1 MAGFLLALDQGTSSS
16 RAIVFDL
23 GGQIIGVAQQEFDA
37 TFPADGWVEQDPDVI
52 WQTTISTARGALENA
67 GVQATEIAALGI
79 TNQRETT
86 IVWER
91 ETGRAVYPAIV
102 WQDRRTQPFCEAL
115 KARDAEADIQ
125 ARTGLVVDPYF
136 SATKVAWILDNEPA
150 LRARA
155 ERGDLCFGTVDS
167 YLIYRLT
174 GGARHVTDATNA
186 SRTQL
191 FDIREQRWSQE
202 LLALFDVP
210 AAVLPE
216 VLDSAADFGTVQPE
230 LLGAAIPIRGVAG
243 DQQAAL
249 VGQACFTEGMTKSTY
264 GTGCFVMANA
274 GADMPVSSNALLS
287 TVAYRLNGQ
296 TTYALEGSIFVA
308 GQAVKWLRDELH
320 LIRDA
325 AESETHCRATDGD
338 TKGVYVVPGFT
349 GLGAP
354 HWRPDVRG
362 VVTGLT
368 LASNTSDLV
377 TATVQAV
384 AYQTRDLL
392 DAMAADGVSVTALR
406 VDGGMVVNSWLCQF
420 LADILGVQVQRP
432 EVVETTALGAA
443 LLAAV
448 GAGLF
453 ESIEAAADL
462 WQAEASFDAAMPQ
475 ARQAELMAGW
485 RRAVKQALAL

>member
-23 GGQIIGVAQQEFDA
+23 EGQIIGVAQQEFDSA
-37 TFPADGWVEQDPDVI
+37 FPADGWVEQDPEVI
-52 WQTTISTARGALENA
+52 WQTTLSTAREALKHA
-67 GVQATEIAALGI
+67 GVPATDIAAAGI

-91 ETGRAVYPAIV
+91 DTGRAVYPAIV

-115 KARDAEADIQ
+115 KARGAEADIQ

-136 SATKVAWILDNEPA
+136 SATKVAWILDNEPS
-150 LRARA
+150 LRVRA
-155 ERGDLCFGTVDS
+155 ERGELCFGTVDS
-167 YLIYRLT
+167 YLINRLT

-191 FDIREQRWSQE
+191 FDIREQRWSE
-202 LLALFDVP
+202 DLLELFDVP
-210 AAVLPE
+210 AAMLPE
-216 VLDSAADFGTVQPE
+216 VLDSAADFGTVQAD

-249 VGQACFTEGMTKSTY
+249 VGQACFSEGMTKSTY

-274 GADMPVSSNALLS
+274 GADMPVSGNALLS
-287 TVAYRLNGQ
+287 TVAYRLNGE

-308 GQAVKWLRDELH
+308 GQAVKWLRDELN

-325 AESETHCRATDGD
+325 AESESHCRATGGD

-362 VVTGLT
+362 VVSGLT

-392 DAMAADGVSVTALR
+392 DAMAADGVAVTALR

-420 LADILGVQVQRP
+420 LADILEVQVQRP

-448 GAGLF
+448 GVGLF
-453 ESIEAAADL
+453 ENIEAAADL
-462 WQAEASFDAAMPQ
+462 WRAEASFDAAMPE
-475 ARQAELMAGW
+475 A
-485 RRAVKQALAL
+485 RRAALMDGWQRAVNQALSL